1 MTEQE
6 YIAKL
11 MTLPYLEKAENIF
24 EMQRLLD
31 GLFTIKP
38 VRLDWYVAKAK
49 AAWESGQPLEHC
61 FDILADKGWYLFPY
75 PGLKMLYELYTDI
88 ISSYQD
94 LPDVQRHKLLFMG
107 IDNELI
113 KEDNALI
120 ADMGRNFRQVKSD
133 FLQST
138 ESESVAS
145 C

>member
-1 MTEQE
+1 
-6 YIAKL
+6 
-11 MTLPYLEKAENIF
+11 
-24 EMQRLLD
+24 
-31 GLFTIKP
+31 
-38 VRLDWYVAKAK
+38 
-49 AAWESGQPLEHC
+49 
-61 FDILADKGWYLFPY
+61 
-75 PGLKMLYELYTDI
+75 
-88 ISSYQD
+88 
-94 LPDVQRHKLLFMG
+94 MG